1 MKKNKD
7 IIFIVPDTLFIFYSS
22 DFVSFLVCFCLISL
36 LCNYFVFVDVN

>member
-22 DFVSFLVCFCLISL
+22 DFVI
-36 LCNYFVFVDVN
+36 FV